1 MTGIT
6 SIDEIVTTFVKAEE
20 QNYSLLSYVQGLNT
34 EIDSIEEQN
43 QNIEQEIE
51 KHEKLAEMSASD
63 KEVVRMKLKQEIE
76 ERSTQMAEKEN

>member
-34 EIDSIEEQN
+34 EIDSIEELN
-43 QNIEQEIE
+43 QHIEQEIE